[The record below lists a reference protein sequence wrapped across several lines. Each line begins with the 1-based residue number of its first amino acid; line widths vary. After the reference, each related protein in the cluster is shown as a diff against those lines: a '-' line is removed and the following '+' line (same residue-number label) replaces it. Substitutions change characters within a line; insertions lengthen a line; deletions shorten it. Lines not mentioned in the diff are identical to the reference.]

1 LKNRVSGRDP
11 VLRGFCKCS
20 HILEYAALSKTP
32 RALADGPILVFQHP
46 AKETEKEEEAMLDS
60 LFRPKA
66 VAVIGAS
73 SKELSI
79 GNRVIKNLIDFGFK
93 GSIYP
98 INPSADEIRGIK
110 AYKSILDCPDHV
122 DVVHMVIP
130 AKFVPQAVE
139 DCGKKG
145 VKHIIINSGGFA
157 ETGADGAAI
166 EKDFLER
173 ARRYGIRI
181 LGPNCQGVIN
191 TDPGIRAYCNFTFTK
206 PDPGFISIVALS
218 GGVAE
223 VIHQAFAQMGVGTRI
238 YASNGNAVDVTIPEI
253 MRYLGDDEGT
263 RVIVTYVE
271 GLRDPANFMKAV
283 TEIAARK
290 PILAMK
296 AGRTKEG
303 AQAAASHTG
312 GLAKEDIATD
322 LIFKKAGVLSFRDE
336 GHLIQA
342 AAAFATQ
349 PIPAGHRIGIITNTG
364 GPAVI
369 ATDVLV
375 GAGCTLSPLSEKTR
389 ALLKEKLYPEASVG
403 NPVDV
408 LATGTA
414 QHYRA
419 CMDAMMEDEGFDGVL
434 VNFVTPFFV
443 DNESIA
449 REIVAVNQ
457 QRRKPLVCNLMTD
470 KQQWSEVV
478 RILREGGVPCYPL
491 AGEAARAMAALVQY
505 QAIRNRESTPVQ
517 VFNDVKADKARQ
529 IMARARKA
537 GRTNLAAVEVYGIL
551 EAYKIPVAKW
561 KLAATPAEAAQAA
574 ARIGFPAVVKADAE
588 AVVHKSDMGGVALDL
603 ASASAV
609 KNAAAQMNKAISAP
623 GLRFLVQK
631 YLPGGL
637 ELIIGAK
644 AEEGLGHAVVFGLGG
659 IHVEVMKDVV
669 FNLTPVTA
677 AEARQMLAAIKGA
690 PLLRG
695 VRGQKGVNQ
704 DRLVEILQRL
714 SQLLTDLPE
723 IQEMDLN
730 PVMAFSDK
738 VFVVDARINLKG

>member
-1 LKNRVSGRDP
+1 
-11 VLRGFCKCS
+11 
-20 HILEYAALSKTP
+20 
-32 RALADGPILVFQHP
+32 
-46 AKETEKEEEAMLDS
+46 MLDS
-60 LFRPKA
+60 LFRPRS

-73 SKELSI
+73 TKDLSI
-79 GNRVIKNLIDFGFK
+79 GNRVIKNLVDFGFT
-93 GSIYP
+93 GTVYP
-98 INPSADEIRGIK
+98 INPSADEVRGIK
-110 AYKSILDCPDHV
+110 AYKSILDCPDNI

-145 VKHIIINSGGFA
+145 VKHIIINSGGFS
-157 ETGADGAAI
+157 ETGAEGTAI
-166 EKDFLER
+166 EKDFLAR
-173 ARRYGIRI
+173 AKRYGIRI
-181 LGPNCQGVIN
+181 LGPNCQGIIN
-191 TDPGIRAYCNFTFTK
+191 SDAAIRAYCNFTFTK
-206 PDPGFISIVALS
+206 PEPGFISIVALS

-223 VIHQAFAQMGVGTRI
+223 VVHQAFAQAGVGTRI

-253 MRYLGDDEGT
+253 MRYLGDDDGT

-271 GLRDPANFMKAV
+271 GLRDPANFMRTATAV
-283 TEIAARK
+283 AAQK

-296 AGRTKEG
+296 AGRTREG
-303 AQAAASHTG
+303 AKAAASHTG

-322 LIFKKAGVLSFRDE
+322 LIFKKAGILSFRDE

-349 PIPAGHRIGIITNTG
+349 PIPKGNRVGIITNTG

-375 GAGCTLSPLSEKTR
+375 GAGCTLPPLSEATHAR
-389 ALLKEKLYPEASVG
+389 LKAALYPEASVG

-419 CMDAMMEDEGFDGVL
+419 CMDAMMEDDSFDCVF

-449 REIVAVNQ
+449 REIVAVSQ
-457 QRRKPLVCNLMTD
+457 QRGKPMVCNLMTD

-491 AGEAARAMAALVQY
+491 PGEAARAMAALVQY
-505 QAIRNRESTPVQ
+505 HLLRSRETAAVQ
-517 VFNDVKADKARQ
+517 RFNDVKPDKARK
-529 IMARARKA
+529 IMDKARSA
-537 GRTNLAAVEVYGIL
+537 GRNSLAAAEVYGIL

-561 KLAATPAEAAQAA
+561 KLAATPAEAAEAA
-574 ARIGFPAVVKADAE
+574 AKIGFPVAVKAE
-588 AVVHKSDMGGVALDL
+588 AASVVHKSDMGGVALNL

-609 KNAAAQMNKAISAP
+609 KTAAAQMRKAITAP
-623 GLRFLVQK
+623 DLRFFVQK
-631 YLPGGL
+631 FLPDGL
-637 ELIIGAK
+637 ELIMGAK

-659 IHVEVMKDVV
+659 IYVEVMQDVV
-669 FNLTPVTA
+669 FNLTPISS
-677 AEARQMLAAIKGA
+677 AEAREMLAAIKGA
-690 PLLRG
+690 PLLQG
-695 VRGQKGVNQ
+695 MRGQKGVDQ
-704 DRLVEILQRL
+704 VRLTEILQRL
-714 SQLLTDLPE
+714 SLLLTDLPE

-730 PVMAFSDK
+730 PIKAFADK
-738 VFVVDARINLKG
+738 VFVVDARISLKESA

>member
-1 LKNRVSGRDP
+1 M
-11 VLRGFCKCS
+11 
-20 HILEYAALSKTP
+20 LE
-32 RALADGPILVFQHP
+32 
-46 AKETEKEEEAMLDS
+46 S
-60 LFRPKA
+60 LFRPKT

-73 SKELSI
+73 TKDLSI
-79 GNRVIKNLIDFGFK
+79 GNRVIKNLIDFGFT
-93 GSIYP
+93 GAVYP
-98 INPSADEIRGIK
+98 INPSADVVRGIK
-110 AYKSILDCPDHV
+110 AYKSILDCPDNI

-139 DCGKKG
+139 DCGKKK
-145 VKHIIINSGGFA
+145 VKHIIINSGGFG
-157 ETGADGAAI
+157 ETGAEGAAI
-166 EKDFLER
+166 EKDFLAR
-173 ARRYGIRI
+173 AKRYGIRI
-181 LGPNCQGVIN
+181 LGPNCQGIIN
-191 TDPGIRAYCNFTFTK
+191 SDAAIRAYCNFTFTK

-223 VIHQAFAQMGVGTRI
+223 VVHQAFAQMGVGTRI

-271 GLRDPANFMKAV
+271 GLRDPANFMKTA
-283 TEIAARK
+283 TEVAAQK

-296 AGRTKEG
+296 AGRTREG
-303 AQAAASHTG
+303 AKAAASHTG

-322 LIFKKAGVLSFRDE
+322 LIFKKAGILSFRDE

-349 PIPAGHRIGIITNTG
+349 PIPNGNRVGIITNTG

-375 GAGCTLSPLSEKTR
+375 GAGCTLPPLSEATR
-389 ALLKEKLYPEASVG
+389 AFLKGTLYPEASIG

-419 CMDAMMEDEGFDGVL
+419 CMDAMLDDDSFDCVFI
-434 VNFVTPFFV
+434 NFVTPFFV

-449 REIVAVNQ
+449 REIVAVSQ
-457 QRRKPLVCNLMTD
+457 QRRKPIVCNLMTD

-478 RILREGGVPCYPL
+478 KILRDGGVPCFPL
-491 AGEAARAMAALVQY
+491 PGEAARAMAALVQY
-505 QAIRNRESTPVQ
+505 HSIRSRETAAAQSFSDLKPE
-517 VFNDVKADKARQ
+517 KARK
-529 IMARARKA
+529 IIAGALSA
-537 GRTNLAAVEVYGIL
+537 GRTHLSAAEVYGIL
-551 EAYKIPVAKW
+551 DAYKIPVPKW
-561 KLAATPAEAAQAA
+561 RIVASPAEAAQAA
-574 ARIGFPAVVKADAE
+574 AKIGFPVVLKADAE
-588 AVVHKSDMGGVALDL
+588 SVVHKSDTGGVALNL

-609 KNAAAQMNKAISAP
+609 KNAAAQMKKAIPAP
-623 GLRFLVQK
+623 DLRFFVQK

-637 ELIIGAK
+637 ELIMGAK

-659 IHVEVMKDVV
+659 IYVEVMQDVV
-669 FNLTPVTA
+669 FNLTPVSA
-677 AEARQMLAAIKGA
+677 AEARGMLEAIKAA

-695 VRGQKGVNQ
+695 VRGQQGVNQ

-730 PVMAFSDK
+730 PVMAFADK
-738 VFVVDARINLKG
+738 VFVVDARISIK

>member
-1 LKNRVSGRDP
+1 M
-11 VLRGFCKCS
+11 
-20 HILEYAALSKTP
+20 LE
-32 RALADGPILVFQHP
+32 
-46 AKETEKEEEAMLDS
+46 S

-110 AYKSILDCPDHV
+110 AYKSILDCPGPV

-139 DCGKKG
+139 DCGQKG
-145 VKHIIINSGGFA
+145 VKHIIINSGGFG
-157 ETGADGAAI
+157 ETGAEGAAI

-173 ARRYGIRI
+173 AKRYGIRI

-191 TDPGIRAYCNFTFTK
+191 TDPAIRAYCNFTFTK

-223 VIHQAFAQMGVGTRI
+223 VVHQAFAQMGVGTRI

-253 MRYLGDDEGT
+253 MRYLGEDEGT

-271 GLRDPANFMKAV
+271 GLRDPANFMQTA
-283 TEIAARK
+283 TEVAAKK

-296 AGRTKEG
+296 AGRTREG
-303 AQAAASHTG
+303 AKAAASHTG

-342 AAAFATQ
+342 AAAFGSQ
-349 PIPAGHRIGIITNTG
+349 PIPKGNRVGIITNTG

-375 GAGCTLSPLSEKTR
+375 GAGCTLPPLSEKTR
-389 ALLKEKLYPEASVG
+389 ALLKEKLYPEASIG

-419 CMDAMMEDEGFDGVL
+419 CMDAMMEDESFDCVF

-449 REIVAVNQ
+449 REIVAVSQ
-457 QRRKPLVCNLMTD
+457 QRRKPVVCNLMTD

-478 RILREGGVPCYPL
+478 RILREGGVPCFPL
-491 AGEAARAMAALVQY
+491 PGEAARAMAALVQY
-505 QAIRNRESTPVQ
+505 HAIRSRDTTPVQ
-517 VFNDVKADKARQ
+517 RFADVKPDKARKA
-529 IMARARKA
+529 IAAARAA
-537 GRTNLAAVEVYGIL
+537 GRSQLGAAEVYGIL
-551 EAYKIPVAKW
+551 DAYKIPVAKW
-561 KLAATPAEAAQAA
+561 RMVASPAEAAQAA
-574 ARIGFPAVVKADAE
+574 AKIGFPVVLKADA
-588 AVVHKSDMGGVALDL
+588 ASVVHKSDMGGVALNL
-603 ASASAV
+603 SSASAV
-609 KNAAAQMNKAISAP
+609 KAAAAQMQKTISVP
-623 GLRFLVQK
+623 DLRFFVQK
-631 YLPGGL
+631 FLPGGL
-637 ELIIGAK
+637 ELIMGAK

-659 IHVEVMKDVV
+659 IYVEVMQDVV
-669 FNLTPVTA
+669 FNLTPVSA
-677 AEARQMLAAIKGA
+677 AEAREMLGAIKAA
-690 PLLRG
+690 PLLQG
-695 VRGQKGVNQ
+695 VRGQKGVN
-704 DRLVEILQRL
+704 RELLAELLQRL

-738 VFVVDARINLKG
+738 MFVVDARISLKESA

>member
-1 LKNRVSGRDP
+1 M
-11 VLRGFCKCS
+11 
-20 HILEYAALSKTP
+20 LE
-32 RALADGPILVFQHP
+32 
-46 AKETEKEEEAMLDS
+46 S

-110 AYKSILDCPDHV
+110 AYKSILDCPGPV

-145 VKHIIINSGGFA
+145 VQHIIINSGGFG
-157 ETGADGAAI
+157 ETGAEGAAI

-173 ARRYGIRI
+173 AKRYGIRI

-191 TDPGIRAYCNFTFTK
+191 TDADIRAYCNFTFTK

-253 MRYLGDDEGT
+253 MRYLGEDEGT

-271 GLRDPANFMKAV
+271 GLRDPANFMKTA
-283 TEIAARK
+283 TEVAAQK

-296 AGRTKEG
+296 AGRTREG
-303 AQAAASHTG
+303 AKAAASHTG

-342 AAAFATQ
+342 AAAFGSQ
-349 PIPAGHRIGIITNTG
+349 PIPTGNRVGIITNTG

-375 GAGCTLSPLSEKTR
+375 GAGCTLPPLSEKTK
-389 ALLKEKLYPEASVG
+389 AFLTEKLYPEASIG

-408 LATGTA
+408 LATATA

-419 CMDAMMEDEGFDGVL
+419 CMDAMMEDDGFDCVF

-449 REIVAVNQ
+449 REIVAVSQ
-457 QRRKPLVCNLMTD
+457 QRRKPVVCNLMTD

-478 RILREGGVPCYPL
+478 KILRDGGVPCFPL
-491 AGEAARAMAALVQY
+491 PGEAARAMAALVQY
-505 QAIRNRESTPVQ
+505 HAIRSRETQAPAT
-517 VFNDVKADKARQ
+517 FADVKPDKARK
-529 IMARARKA
+529 IMAGARSA
-537 GRTNLAAVEVYGIL
+537 GRTHLAAAEVYGIL
-551 EAYKIPVAKW
+551 DAYKIPVAKW
-561 KLAATPAEAAQAA
+561 RIVASPAEAAQAA
-574 ARIGFPAVVKADAE
+574 AKIGFPVVLKADAE
-588 AVVHKSDMGGVALDL
+588 SVVHKSDTGGVALNL

-609 KNAAAQMNKAISAP
+609 KNAAVQMKKAIPAP
-623 GLRFLVQK
+623 DLRFFVQK

-637 ELIIGAK
+637 ELIMGAK

-659 IHVEVMKDVV
+659 IYVEVMKDVV
-669 FNLTPVTA
+669 FNLTPVSA
-677 AEARQMLAAIKGA
+677 AEARGMLGAIQAA
-690 PLLRG
+690 PLLQG

-730 PVMAFSDK
+730 PVMAFADK
-738 VFVVDARINLKG
+738 VFVVDARINL

>member
-1 LKNRVSGRDP
+1 
-11 VLRGFCKCS
+11 
-20 HILEYAALSKTP
+20 
-32 RALADGPILVFQHP
+32 
-46 AKETEKEEEAMLDS
+46 
-60 LFRPKA
+60 

-73 SKELSI
+73 TKDLSI
-79 GNRVIKNLIDFGFK
+79 GNRVIKNLVDFGFT
-93 GSIYP
+93 GTVYP
-98 INPSADEIRGIK
+98 INPSADEVRGIK
-110 AYKSILDCPDHV
+110 AYKSILDCPDNI

-145 VKHIIINSGGFA
+145 VKHIIINSGGFS
-157 ETGADGAAI
+157 ETGAEGTAI
-166 EKDFLER
+166 EKDFLAR
-173 ARRYGIRI
+173 AKRYGIRI
-181 LGPNCQGVIN
+181 LGPNCQGIIN
-191 TDPGIRAYCNFTFTK
+191 SDAAIRAYCNFTFTK
-206 PDPGFISIVALS
+206 PEPGFISIVALS

-223 VIHQAFAQMGVGTRI
+223 VVHQAFAQAGVGTRI

-253 MRYLGDDEGT
+253 MRYLGDDDGT

-271 GLRDPANFMKAV
+271 GLRDPANFMRTATAV
-283 TEIAARK
+283 AAQK

-296 AGRTKEG
+296 AGRTREG
-303 AQAAASHTG
+303 AKAAASHTG

-322 LIFKKAGVLSFRDE
+322 LIFKKAGILSFRDE

-349 PIPAGHRIGIITNTG
+349 PIPKGNRVGIITNTG

-375 GAGCTLSPLSEKTR
+375 GAGCTLPPLSEATHAR
-389 ALLKEKLYPEASVG
+389 LKAALYPEASVG

-419 CMDAMMEDEGFDGVL
+419 CMDAMMEDDSFDCVF

-449 REIVAVNQ
+449 REIVAVSQ
-457 QRRKPLVCNLMTD
+457 QRRKPMVCNLMTD

-491 AGEAARAMAALVQY
+491 PGEAARAMAALVQY
-505 QAIRNRESTPVQ
+505 HLLRSRETAAVQ
-517 VFNDVKADKARQ
+517 RFSDVKPDKARK
-529 IMARARKA
+529 IMDKARSA
-537 GRTNLAAVEVYGIL
+537 GRSSLAAAEVYGIL

-561 KLAATPAEAAQAA
+561 KLAATPVEAAEAAAK
-574 ARIGFPAVVKADAE
+574 IGFPVVVKAE
-588 AVVHKSDMGGVALDL
+588 AASVVHKSDMGGVALNL

-609 KNAAAQMNKAISAP
+609 KSAAAQMRKAITAP
-623 GLRFLVQK
+623 DLRFFVQK
-631 YLPGGL
+631 FLPDGL
-637 ELIIGAK
+637 ELIMGAK

-659 IHVEVMKDVV
+659 IYVEVMQDVV
-669 FNLTPVTA
+669 FNLTPISS
-677 AEARQMLAAIKGA
+677 AEAREMLAAIKGA
-690 PLLRG
+690 PLLQG
-695 VRGQKGVNQ
+695 VRGQKGVDQ
-704 DRLVEILQRL
+704 DRLTEILQRL

-723 IQEMDLN
+723 LQEMDLN
-730 PVMAFSDK
+730 PIKAFADE
-738 VFVVDARINLKG
+738 VFVVDARISLKESA

>member
-1 LKNRVSGRDP
+1 
-11 VLRGFCKCS
+11 
-20 HILEYAALSKTP
+20 
-32 RALADGPILVFQHP
+32 
-46 AKETEKEEEAMLDS
+46 MLDS
-60 LFRPKA
+60 LFRPRS

-73 SKELSI
+73 TKDLSI
-79 GNRVIKNLIDFGFK
+79 GNRVIKNLVDFGFT
-93 GSIYP
+93 GTVYP
-98 INPSADEIRGIK
+98 INPSADEVRGIK
-110 AYKSILDCPDHV
+110 AYKSILDCPDNI

-139 DCGKKG
+139 ECGKKG
-145 VKHIIINSGGFA
+145 VKHIIINSGGFS
-157 ETGADGAAI
+157 ETGAEGTAI
-166 EKDFLER
+166 EKDFLAR
-173 ARRYGIRI
+173 AKRYGIRI
-181 LGPNCQGVIN
+181 LGPNCQGIIN
-191 TDPGIRAYCNFTFTK
+191 SDAAIRAYCNFTFTK
-206 PDPGFISIVALS
+206 PEPGFISIVALS

-223 VIHQAFAQMGVGTRI
+223 VVHQAFAQAGVGTRI

-253 MRYLGDDEGT
+253 MRYLGDDDGT

-271 GLRDPANFMKAV
+271 GLRDPANFMRTATAV
-283 TEIAARK
+283 AAQK

-296 AGRTKEG
+296 AGRTREG
-303 AQAAASHTG
+303 AKAAASHTG

-322 LIFKKAGVLSFRDE
+322 LIFKKAGILSFRDE

-349 PIPAGHRIGIITNTG
+349 PIPKGNRVGIITNTG

-375 GAGCTLSPLSEKTR
+375 GAGCTLPPLSEATHAR
-389 ALLKEKLYPEASVG
+389 LKAALYPEASVG

-419 CMDAMMEDEGFDGVL
+419 CMDAMMEDDSFDCVF

-449 REIVAVNQ
+449 REIVAVSQ
-457 QRRKPLVCNLMTD
+457 QRRKPMVCNLMTD

-491 AGEAARAMAALVQY
+491 PGEAARAMAALVQY
-505 QAIRNRESTPVQ
+505 HVLRSRETAAVQ
-517 VFNDVKADKARQ
+517 RFSDVKPDKARK
-529 IMARARKA
+529 IMDKARSA
-537 GRTNLAAVEVYGIL
+537 GRNSLAAAEVYGIL

-561 KLAATPAEAAQAA
+561 KLAATPAEAAEAA
-574 ARIGFPAVVKADAE
+574 AKIGFPVVVKAE
-588 AVVHKSDMGGVALDL
+588 AASVVHKSDMGGVALNL

-609 KNAAAQMNKAISAP
+609 KTAAAQMRKAITAP
-623 GLRFLVQK
+623 DLRFFVQK
-631 YLPGGL
+631 FLPDGL
-637 ELIIGAK
+637 ELIMGAK

-659 IHVEVMKDVV
+659 IYVEVMQDVV
-669 FNLTPVTA
+669 FNLTPISS
-677 AEARQMLAAIKGA
+677 AEAREMLAAIKGA
-690 PLLRG
+690 PLLQG
-695 VRGQKGVNQ
+695 VRGQKGVDQ
-704 DRLVEILQRL
+704 DRLTEILQRL

-730 PVMAFSDK
+730 PIKAFADK
-738 VFVVDARINLKG
+738 VFVVDARISLKESA

>member
-1 LKNRVSGRDP
+1 MEDEM
-11 VLRGFCKCS
+11 
-20 HILEYAALSKTP
+20 LE
-32 RALADGPILVFQHP
+32 
-46 AKETEKEEEAMLDS
+46 S

-93 GSIYP
+93 GAIYP

-145 VKHIIINSGGFA
+145 VRHIIINSGGFG
-157 ETGADGAAI
+157 ETGAEGAAI

-191 TDPGIRAYCNFTFTK
+191 TDAEIRAYCNFTFTQ
-206 PDPGFISIVALS
+206 PAPGFISIVALS

-253 MRYLGDDEGT
+253 MYYLGDDAGT

-271 GLRDPANFMKAV
+271 GLRDPANFMKTASAV
-283 TEIAARK
+283 AARK

-296 AGRTKEG
+296 AGRTREG
-303 AQAAASHTG
+303 AKAAASHTG

-349 PIPAGHRIGIITNTG
+349 PIPAGNRIGIITNTG

-369 ATDVLV
+369 ATDILV
-375 GAGCTLSPLSEKTR
+375 GAGCTLPPLSEKTR
-389 ALLKEKLYPEASVG
+389 ARLTQTLYPEASIG

-419 CMDAMMEDEGFDGVL
+419 CMDAMMEDDSFDGVF

-449 REIVAVNQ
+449 REIVAVSQ

-470 KQQWSEVV
+470 KQQWSDVV

-491 AGEAARAMAALVQY
+491 PGEAARAMAALVQY
-505 QAIRNRESTPVQ
+505 HFIRSRETAAVQ
-517 VFNDVKADKARQ
+517 SFTDVKPDKARK
-529 IMARARKA
+529 ILAAARAA
-537 GRTNLAAVEVYGIL
+537 GRSQLAAAEVYGIL

-561 KLAATPAEAAQAA
+561 GLAAGPSEAAEAAAK
-574 ARIGFPAVVKADAE
+574 IGFPVVVKADA
-588 AVVHKSDMGGVALDL
+588 ASVVHKSDMGGVAVDL
-603 ASASAV
+603 GSASAV
-609 KNAAAQMNKAISAP
+609 KQAAAQMKKAISAP
-623 GLRFLVQK
+623 DLRFFVQK

-637 ELIIGAK
+637 ELIMGAK

-669 FNLTPVTA
+669 FNLTPVSA
-677 AEARQMLAAIKGA
+677 PEAREMLGAIKGA
-690 PLLRG
+690 ALLQG
-695 VRGQKGVNQ
+695 VRGKKGVNR

-714 SQLLTDLPE
+714 SHLLSDLPE
-723 IQEMDLN
+723 IEEMDLN
-730 PVMAFSDK
+730 PIMAFEDR
-738 VFVVDARINLKG
+738 VFVVDARISL

>member
-1 LKNRVSGRDP
+1 
-11 VLRGFCKCS
+11 
-20 HILEYAALSKTP
+20 
-32 RALADGPILVFQHP
+32 
-46 AKETEKEEEAMLDS
+46 
-60 LFRPKA
+60 

-79 GNRVIKNLIDFGFK
+79 GNRVIRNLIDFGFR

-110 AYKSILDCPDHV
+110 AYKSILDCPGEV

-139 DCGKKG
+139 DCGHKG
-145 VKHIIINSGGFA
+145 VKHIIINSGGFG
-157 ETGADGAAI
+157 ETGAEGAAI

-191 TDPGIRAYCNFTFTK
+191 TDAEIRAYCNFTFTK

-253 MRYLGDDEGT
+253 MSYLGEDEGT

-271 GLRDPANFMKAV
+271 GLRDPANFMKTAAAV
-283 TEIAARK
+283 AARK

-303 AQAAASHTG
+303 AKAAASHTG

-349 PIPAGHRIGIITNTG
+349 PIPRGNRIGIITNTG

-375 GAGCTLSPLSEKTR
+375 AAGCSLPPLSEPTR
-389 ALLKEKLYPEASVG
+389 ALLKEKLYPEASIG

-419 CMDAMMEDEGFDGVL
+419 CMDAMMADDSFDGVF

-449 REIVAVNQ
+449 REIVAVSQ

-491 AGEAARAMAALVQY
+491 PGEAARAMAALVHY
-505 QAIRNRESTPVQ
+505 HAIRSRETAEAQTFADVQ
-517 VFNDVKADKARQ
+517 PDKARK
-529 IMARARKA
+529 IMAKARAA
-537 GRTNLAAVEVYGIL
+537 GRAQLAAAEVYGIL
-551 EAYKIPVAKW
+551 DAYKIPTAKW
-561 KLAATPAEAAQAA
+561 RLAAGPVEAAEAAAK
-574 ARIGFPAVVKADAE
+574 IGFPVVVKADAE
-588 AVVHKSDMGGVALDL
+588 SVLHKSDMGGVAVNLG
-603 ASASAV
+603 SASAV
-609 KNAAAQMNKAISAP
+609 KRAAGQMQKAVTAP
-623 GLRFLVQK
+623 DLRFFVQK

-637 ELIIGAK
+637 EIIMGAK

-659 IHVEVMKDVV
+659 IHVEVLKDVV
-669 FNLTPVTA
+669 FNLTPVSA
-677 AEARQMLAAIKGA
+677 PEAREMLAAVKSA
-690 PLLRG
+690 PLLSG
-695 VRGQKGVNQ
+695 VRGQTGVN
-704 DRLVEILQRL
+704 REKLAEILQRL
-714 SQLLTDLPE
+714 SQLLTDLPD

-730 PVMAFSDK
+730 PIMAFADRA
-738 VFVVDARINLKG
+738 FVVDARISIKEPA

>member
-1 LKNRVSGRDP
+1 M
-11 VLRGFCKCS
+11 
-20 HILEYAALSKTP
+20 LE
-32 RALADGPILVFQHP
+32 
-46 AKETEKEEEAMLDS
+46 S

-79 GNRVIKNLIDFGFK
+79 GNRVIKNLIDFGFR

-98 INPSADEIRGIK
+98 INPSADQIRGIK
-110 AYKSILDCPDHV
+110 AYKSILDCPGDV

-145 VKHIIINSGGFA
+145 VKHIIINSGGFG
-157 ETGADGAAI
+157 ETGPEGAAI

-191 TDPGIRAYCNFTFTK
+191 TDAEIRAYCNFTFTK

-253 MRYLGDDEGT
+253 MNYLGDDEGT

-271 GLRDPANFMKAV
+271 GLRDPANFMKAATAV
-283 TEIAARK
+283 AARK

-303 AQAAASHTG
+303 AKAAASHTG

-349 PIPAGHRIGIITNTG
+349 PIPRGNRVGIITNTG

-375 GAGCTLSPLSEKTR
+375 AAGCTLPPLSEPTR
-389 ALLKEKLYPEASVG
+389 ARLKEQLYPEASIG

-419 CMDAMMEDEGFDGVL
+419 CMDAMMADDGFDCVF

-449 REIVAVNQ
+449 REIVAVSQ

-470 KQQWSEVV
+470 RQQWAEVV

-491 AGEAARAMAALVQY
+491 PGEAARAMAALVHY
-505 QAIRNRESTPVQ
+505 HLLRSRESAAPQCFGDATP
-517 VFNDVKADKARQ
+517 DKARK
-529 IMARARKA
+529 IMAGVRAA
-537 GRTNLAAVEVYGIL
+537 GRTQLAAAEVYGIL
-551 EAYKIPVAKW
+551 EAYNMPVAPW
-561 KLAATPAEAAQAA
+561 RLAASSAEAAAA
-574 ARIGFPAVVKADAE
+574 AAAIGFPVVVKADAE
-588 AVVHKSDMGGVALDL
+588 SVLHKSDLGGVAVNLG
-603 ASASAV
+603 SASAV
-609 KNAAAQMNKAISAP
+609 EQAAAQMQKSISAP
-623 GLRFLVQK
+623 GLRFFVQK

-637 ELIIGAK
+637 EIIMGAK

-669 FNLTPVTA
+669 FNLTPVSA
-677 AEARQMLAAIKGA
+677 PEAREMLAAVKSA
-690 PLLRG
+690 ALLSG
-695 VRGQKGVNQ
+695 VRGQKGVN
-704 DRLVEILQRL
+704 REKLAEILQRL
-714 SQLLTDLPE
+714 SQLLGDLPE

-730 PVMAFSDK
+730 PVIAFADK
-738 VFVVDARINLKG
+738 AWVVDARISLKESA